1 MRKLFFIKECDTY
14 FRNLFLIAFSCM
26 SLGASGQG
34 VSIDVQKQLPK
45 EANGW
50 LTPSPSFQLFENT
63 THYFVREISSHPI
76 GSFHAPLAPSL
87 TDQVIPAYAQ
97 ENPSGYTYL
106 CRMELEVE
114 KNLPVPLWIRA
125 GKVNGWETYNSTAM
139 YVQVKLLGFKK

>member
-1 MRKLFFIKECDTY
+1 MRKLFSSKDIKQFAKY
-14 FRNLFLIAFSCM
+14 LFLIAFSCM
-26 SLGASGQG
+26 SLGLSSQG
-34 VSIDVQKQLPK
+34 VSIDVQKQLAS
-45 EANGW
+45 EANSW
-50 LTPSPSFQLFENT
+50 LAPTQSFQLFENT
-63 THYFVREISSHPI
+63 THYFGSEISSHPI
-76 GSFHAPLAPSL
+76 GSFHAPLSPSL